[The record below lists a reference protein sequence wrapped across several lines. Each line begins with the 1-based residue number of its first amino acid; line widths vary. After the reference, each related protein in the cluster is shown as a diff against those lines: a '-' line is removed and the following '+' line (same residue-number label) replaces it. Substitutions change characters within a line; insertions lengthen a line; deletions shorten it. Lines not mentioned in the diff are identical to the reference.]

1 MTMPPLAPT
10 LPRHPKRWLL
20 LPVISLVVVGALT
33 LGVVLGL
40 GEDEPVATQSV
51 PAEVISPAVNPPVAV
66 HAEAPALTDEETDPQ
81 YGGITGQVLCTK
93 PFPKRGRDLVPNV
106 PDETL
111 LVDPQIGGIE
121 NVFVYLRKAPTL
133 VHPQLVPV
141 PPQNVVVDNV
151 ATVVVPHAFFARVG
165 QVVLF
170 RNGSATHI
178 DVHTNPVVNHAENFI
193 LKPMD
198 RVGRVVR
205 FDQPEVLPV
214 KIGDDIHAASSSY
227 GLVLDHPYAAITD
240 TAGHFR
246 ISHLPVGTHS
256 FRVWHER
263 VGYLERDYQVTVAGA
278 QLLTLPPLS
287 VPSEKFLQR

>member
-1 MTMPPLAPT
+1 MPSLAPSS
-10 LPRHPKRWLL
+10 PSHPKRWLL
-20 LPVISLVVVGALT
+20 LPVISLVVPGALT

-51 PAEVISPAVNPPVAV
+51 PAEVITPAVNPPVAV
-66 HAEAPALTDEETDPQ
+66 HAEAPVLTDEETDPQ

-111 LVDPQIGGIE
+111 LVDPQTGGIE
-121 NVFVYLRKAPTL
+121 NVFVYLRKAPTT
-133 VHPQLVPV
+133 VHPQLVAV
-141 PPQNVVVDNV
+141 PPQSVVVDNI
-151 ATVVVPHAFFARVG
+151 ATVSVPHAFFTRAG
-165 QVVLF
+165 QGVLF
-170 RNGSATHI
+170 QNGSTTHI
-178 DVHTNPVVNHAENFI
+178 DVHTNPVVNHAVNFI

-205 FDQPEVLPV
+205 LVQPEASPV
-214 KIGDDIHAASSSY
+214 KINDDINPNSSSY

-240 TAGHFR
+240 AAGQFR

-263 VGYLERDYQVTVAGA
+263 VGYLERDYQVTVTGG
-278 QLLTLPPLS
+278 QLVTLPPLS
-287 VPSEKFLQR
+287 VPSEKLLKR